1 MSLAK
6 KSFVTAVIAP
16 IALAAFGLA
25 AANDAQAEV
34 AVGCRKPADVPALKE
49 QVLKQEGMVPV
60 ASRFGAL
67 SETEF
72 VQDTVM
78 MNPQTR
84 MGLEWSKLK
93 DGTVCIMK
101 RYSEMEIYD
110 NNKFDGRALM
120 TLPGKDPK
128 QVAVNSLLATA
139 SLSRGE
145 NPMIK
150 AVADVPTNASKSD
163 PVNYPTRYVEYM
175 LGNPKTTKGSLLP
188 VNLEGRLIPHYVKA
202 IPTPQE
208 YPVQYGAIY
217 TPVGTDLLK
226 GSRVADAGTPTTTL
240 ALNKN

>member
-34 AVGCRKPADVPALKE
+34 TVGCRKPADVPALKE

-60 ASRFGAL
+60 ASRFTAD

-72 VQDTVM
+72 TPDTVM

-110 NNKFDGRALM
+110 NSKLDGRAFM

-128 QVAVNSLLATA
+128 QVAVNSLLATS
-139 SLSRGE
+139 SLTRGQ
-145 NPMIK
+145 NPMIR
-150 AVADVPTNASKSD
+150 AIADVPTNASKSD

-175 LGNPKTTKGSLLP
+175 LGDPKTTKGSLLA
-188 VNLEGRLIPHYVKA
+188 VNFEGRLIPHYGKA
-202 IPTPQE
+202 IPIPSE

-226 GSRVADAGTPTTTL
+226 GGRVADAGMPTTTL